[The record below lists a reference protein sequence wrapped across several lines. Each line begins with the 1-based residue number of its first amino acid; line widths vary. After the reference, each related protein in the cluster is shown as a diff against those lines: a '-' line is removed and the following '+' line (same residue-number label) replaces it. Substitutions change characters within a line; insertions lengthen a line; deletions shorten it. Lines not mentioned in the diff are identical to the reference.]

1 MSKIMIAVDLSSYSA
16 GVVAAG
22 IELARSTKAPVVLL
36 TILDKAGEVVPL
48 IEAAGASSDE
58 LDAHLK
64 QVISSLEVYKN
75 TYPDVDITV
84 NAVLGSPNEDIL
96 EQVTEQGV
104 STLVMGTHGRTG
116 LDHLLIGST
125 AEFVIRHT
133 PVPVLVVPYKRSKH

>member
-36 TILDKAGEVVPL
+36 TILDKTGEVVPL

-64 QVISSLEVYKN
+64 QVVSSLEVYKE

-84 NAVLGSPNEDIL
+84 NAVLGAPNEDIL
-96 EQVTEQGV
+96 EQVNEQGI

-125 AEFVIRHT
+125 AEFVIRHSQ
-133 PVPVLVVPYKRSKH
+133 VPVLVVPYKRSKH

>member
-22 IELARSTKAPVVLL
+22 IALARSTKAPVVLL
-36 TILDKAGEVVPL
+36 TILDKTGEVLPL

-58 LDAHLK
+58 VNVHLE
-64 QVISSLEVYKN
+64 QVASSLQVYKD
-75 TYPDVDITV
+75 TYPDVHITV

-96 EQVTEQGV
+96 EQVNEQGI

-125 AEFVIRHT
+125 AEFVIRHSQ
-133 PVPVLVVPYKRSKH
+133 VPVLVVPYKRSKH

>member
-22 IELARSTKAPVVLL
+22 IELARSSKAPVVLL

-58 LDAHLK
+58 LAAHLK
-64 QVISSLEVYKN
+64 QVVSSLEVYKD

-96 EQVTEQGV
+96 EQVSEQGI

-125 AEFVIRHT
+125 AEFVIRHSQ
-133 PVPVLVVPYKRSKH
+133 VPVLVVPYKRSKH